1 MASVEI
7 CAFGRRLIL
16 VSQFDKLEDDTEEED
31 EEPEGPAHY
40 IPTPMEVRTEA
51 LGYRL
56 VGPDH
61 AFERE
66 VN

>member
-7 CAFGRRLIL
+7 VAFGRRFLT
-16 VSQFDKLEDDTEEED
+16 VFQFDKLEDDT

-61 AFERE
+61 AFDRE

>member
-16 VSQFDKLEDDTEEED
+16 VSRFDKLEDDAEDD

-40 IPTPMEVRTEA
+40 IPTPMEVRTQA

-61 AFERE
+61 AFDRE